1 MIYYNLLVLGYVRYQ
16 IRNILF
22 LIGCLFN
29 RSNAWRDM
37 TEQGLRRTTQWL
49 RHVVEFH
56 VLLVN
61 FPWGQNLIFCWFFFL
76 TVMDNYGKKPKIE
89 FELKTTTVETY
100 SWLFWG
106 VLQIIFVYL
115 FIAGCGAKSGVCQ
128 VGQQTYNAGIS
139 NMRLHFDDGILYLN
153 LSGGDPCH
161 HVKKNRETIIQFV
174 CSPSHGSQDLGK
186 PVFVSENDCTYFVVW
201 HTSLVC
207 ERQVSTIDLDLL

>member
-1 MIYYNLLVLGYVRYQ
+1 MAWHDWTRAAKNNTVATSRSWISRVVGQFPLRSKFNFLLV
-16 IRNILF
+16 F
-22 LIGCLFN
+22 
-29 RSNAWRDM
+29 
-37 TEQGLRRTTQWL
+37 
-49 RHVVEFH
+49 
-56 VLLVN
+56 
-61 FPWGQNLIFCWFFFL
+61 FFFL

-89 FELKTTTVETY
+89 FELKTTAVETY

-115 FIAGCGAKSGVCQ
+115 LIAGCGAKSGVCQ

-139 NMRLHFDDGILYLN
+139 NRRLHFDDGILYLN

-207 ERQVSTIDLDLL
+207 ERQVSTIDLDIL